1 MKRRHFTAIMFSAV
15 HLKMIVLN
23 ASCSGFSGFLS
34 VSKELQRVV
43 MIYGIILW
51 NLIFLHHHPDELY
64 VEEIWESLA
73 IGCAFISLAI
83 QICSNLLHPSSY
95 LVLLR

>member
-1 MKRRHFTAIMFSAV
+1 
-15 HLKMIVLN
+15 
-23 ASCSGFSGFLS
+23 
-34 VSKELQRVV
+34 
-43 MIYGIILW
+43 MIYGIILL
-51 NLIFLHHHPDELY
+51 NLIFLHHHPDEVY

-95 LVLLR
+95 LVLLRWLKKNWLSGLCSGFISLKQSYDVLQFLHSKVDLPWFVL